1 MQYRSR
7 FISIASR
14 SIVIMALFSVRNVSL
29 RGVSA
34 AVPTATESNRDYTP
48 LTEKEINLLIKTTGV
63 EYRRRAPVECCTSD
77 YCFEAA
83 KKLLSELR
91 WQPSEVDLLIFVS
104 QSRDYFLPSTAI
116 VLQHRLALPDTALAF
131 DIGLGCSGFVYGT
144 SVIANM
150 MANSGIKKALLL
162 CGDVS
167 TTSVSFHD
175 KSTYPLFG
183 DAGTAAAFEFNEGAE
198 PIHFNL
204 QSDGKGYQSIIIPD
218 GGCRNPLTPESE
230 QMIELEKGVTRRK
243 KDLWLNGMDVFN
255 FSVTKVPVNV
265 NQLLEKY
272 YTSLES
278 LDFFVMHQANLLM
291 NETIRKILGID
302 TSKVPYSLSN
312 FGNTSSASI
321 PLTMAVSIANELRA
335 SKRKLLLSGFGVGLS
350 WGSIIID
357 TENLVIPDLIEI

>member
-1 MQYRSR
+1 
-7 FISIASR
+7 
-14 SIVIMALFSVRNVSL
+14 MAIFSVSNVSL

-34 AVPTATESNRDYTP
+34 AVPIAEESNRDYTP

-83 KKLLSELR
+83 KKLMAELN
-91 WQPSEVDLLIFVS
+91 WQASEVELLVFVS

-116 VLQHRLALPDTALAF
+116 ILQHKLGLPETALAF
-131 DIGLGCSGFVYGT
+131 DIGLGCSGFVYGI
-144 SVIANM
+144 SVIASMLN
-150 MANSGIKKALLL
+150 NSGIKKALLL

-167 TTSVSFHD
+167 TTSVSYQD

-183 DAGTAAAFEFNEGAE
+183 DAGTAAALEFNENAA
-198 PIHFNL
+198 PIRFNM

-218 GGCRNPLTPESE
+218 GGCRNPLNEESE
-230 QMIELEKGVTRRK
+230 QMIEVEKGVVRRK

-255 FSVTKVPVNV
+255 FSVTKVPANV
-265 NQLLEKY
+265 NAMLQKY
-272 YTSLES
+272 EVERES
-278 LDFFVMHQANLLM
+278 LDFFVMHQANFLM
-291 NETIRKILGID
+291 NETIRKILNID
-302 TSKVPYSLSN
+302 AAKVPYSLRH

-321 PLTMAVSIANELRA
+321 PLTMVTSMAKELMT
-335 SKRKLLLSGFGVGLS
+335 SERKLLLSGFGVGLS

-357 TENLVIPDLIEI
+357 TENLVIPDLIEIE